1 MMCSCSFFPYLKAPH
16 LAKRL
21 QVQAKSWL
29 AAFLLGSALILT
41 FEPVQARGVADRFA
55 DVPITLD
62 TPAFAAAKRDFT
74 SDAEMAQ
81 FIARLDL
88 QTEHLVWRI
97 LGKTP
102 GGREMHLLLF
112 TAEGKS
118 NVFDIAASRKPI
130 VWIIGQQHGNEPAGA
145 EACLEIAR
153 RLTVGDLKW
162 VLDRISVVI
171 VPRANPDGAAQNRRE
186 SNLTD
191 LNRDHLLL
199 SAPESQLLHRAMRQ
213 LPPHVVIDAH
223 EFGPVNRWIERLGVA
238 QSSDLLLQSA
248 SHPEVA
254 EPLRALVRE
263 LFDPAIESAT
273 RRFGIR
279 TFIYHLLNT
288 SGEKPF
294 VQTGS
299 NFAGVARN
307 TFALY
312 GAVSYLLESRGIGL
326 ERQNLQRR
334 VASHVIAMSAI
345 LRAAANNPEILTKV
359 VKAARNDWVGEI
371 TVDHTLRREMR
382 EIPAYE
388 PISGDE
394 KPQKLELQNAF
405 SISPTITRP
414 VPFGYL
420 LGADQAEA
428 AQRLAQ
434 HGLRVIRMFQ
444 AQDVS
449 VERYIIR
456 AVRQEPSDNGT
467 TLLDRVTTET
477 QILNVTVPAGTFYIP
492 INQPFARIAATA
504 LEPEGAGSF
513 VNSRLIRVPAG
524 LQAGVELPI
533 MRLVLPARLAGPIL
547 EAY

>member
-1 MMCSCSFFPYLKAPH
+1 MMCFCFSFFNKKFTVLSKT
-16 LAKRL
+16 L
-21 QVQAKSWL
+21 QTQAKTWL
-29 AAFLLGSALILT
+29 IGVLLGSVFTAAS
-41 FEPVQARGVADRFA
+41 VSAQARGASERFA
-55 DVPITLD
+55 DLPITVE
-62 TPAFAAAKRDFT
+62 TPAFAGAKRDFT

-88 QTEHLVWRI
+88 QTEHLVWRL

-112 TAEGKS
+112 TSEGKS
-118 NVFDIAASRKPI
+118 NAFDIAASRKPI

-199 SAPESQLLHRAMRQ
+199 SAPETQLLHRAMRQ

-223 EFGPVNRWIERLGVA
+223 EFGPANRWIERFGVA

-254 EPLRALVRE
+254 EPLRAVVRE
-263 LFDPAIESAT
+263 VFDPAIDSAT

-299 NFAGVARN
+299 NFAGIARN

-345 LRAAANNPEILTKV
+345 LRAAANNPETLIKA
-359 VKAARNDWVGEI
+359 VKAARNDWLGEI
-371 TVDHTLRREMR
+371 TVDHNLRREMR

-394 KPQKLELQNAF
+394 KPLKLELQNAF

-428 AQRLAQ
+428 AQRLVQ
-434 HGLRVIRMFQ
+434 HGVRVIRMFQ

-467 TLLDRVTTET
+467 LLDRVISAT
-477 QILNVTVPAGTFYIP
+477 QVLNVTVPAGTFYIP

-524 LQAGVELPI
+524 LQVGVELPI
-533 MRLVLPARLAGPIL
+533 MRLVLPARLAGPLL

>member
-1 MMCSCSFFPYLKAPH
+1 MMCFCFSFFNKKFTVLSKT
-16 LAKRL
+16 L
-21 QVQAKSWL
+21 QTQAKTWL
-29 AAFLLGSALILT
+29 IGVLLGSVFTAAS
-41 FEPVQARGVADRFA
+41 VSAQARGASERFA
-55 DVPITLD
+55 DLPITVE
-62 TPAFAAAKRDFT
+62 TPAFAGAKRDFT

-88 QTEHLVWRI
+88 QTEHLVWRL

-112 TAEGKS
+112 TSEGKS
-118 NVFDIAASRKPI
+118 NAFDIAASRKPI

-199 SAPESQLLHRAMRQ
+199 SAPETQLLHRAMRQ

-223 EFGPVNRWIERLGVA
+223 EFGPANRWIERFGVA

-254 EPLRALVRE
+254 EPLRAVVRE
-263 LFDPAIESAT
+263 VFDPAIDSAT

-299 NFAGVARN
+299 NFAGIARN

-345 LRAAANNPEILTKV
+345 LRAAANNPETLIKA
-359 VKAARNDWVGEI
+359 VKAARNDWLGEI
-371 TVDHTLRREMR
+371 TVDHNLRREMR

-394 KPQKLELQNAF
+394 KPLKLELQNAF

-428 AQRLAQ
+428 AQRLVQ
-434 HGLRVIRMFQ
+434 HGVRVIRMFQ

-467 TLLDRVTTET
+467 LLDRVITAT
-477 QILNVTVPAGTFYIP
+477 QVLNVTVPAGTFYIP

-524 LQAGVELPI
+524 LQVGVELPI
-533 MRLVLPARLAGPIL
+533 MRLVLPARLAGPLL

>member
-1 MMCSCSFFPYLKAPH
+1 MMCFCFSFFNKKFTVLSKT
-16 LAKRL
+16 L
-21 QVQAKSWL
+21 QTQAKTWL
-29 AAFLLGSALILT
+29 IGVLLGSVFTAAS
-41 FEPVQARGVADRFA
+41 VSAQARGASDRFA
-55 DVPITLD
+55 DLPITVE
-62 TPAFAAAKRDFT
+62 TPAFAGAKRDFT

-88 QTEHLVWRI
+88 QTEHLVWRL

-112 TAEGKS
+112 TSEGKS
-118 NVFDIAASRKPI
+118 NAFDIAASRKPI

-199 SAPESQLLHRAMRQ
+199 SAPETQLLHRAMRQ

-223 EFGPVNRWIERLGVA
+223 EFGPANRWIERFGVA

-254 EPLRALVRE
+254 EPLRAVVRE
-263 LFDPAIESAT
+263 VFDPAIDSAT

-299 NFAGVARN
+299 NFAGIARN

-345 LRAAANNPEILTKV
+345 LRAAANNPETLIKA
-359 VKAARNDWVGEI
+359 VKAARNDWLGEI
-371 TVDHTLRREMR
+371 TVDHNLRREMR

-394 KPQKLELQNAF
+394 KPLKLELQNAF

-428 AQRLAQ
+428 AQRLVQ
-434 HGLRVIRMFQ
+434 HGVRVIRMFQ

-456 AVRQEPSDNGT
+456 AVRQELSDNG

-477 QILNVTVPAGTFYIP
+477 QVLNVTVPAGTFYIP

-524 LQAGVELPI
+524 LQVGVELPI
-533 MRLVLPARLAGPIL
+533 MRLVLPARLAGPLL